1 MTNYEP
7 RHLSVLFQALTILEY
22 VVFKIPFF
30 CCLVIS
36 YGQDSLP
43 VFFYFGV
50 RRKSI
55 PVEALIGRMS
65 RGVSLR
71 PSKPCP
77 CLS

>member
-7 RHLSVLFQALTILEY
+7 RDLSVLFQALTILEY

-30 CCLVIS
+30 CLVIS

-50 RRKSI
+50 RLKSI

-71 PSKPCP
+71 P
-77 CLS
+77 

>member
-1 MTNYEP
+1 M
-7 RHLSVLFQALTILEY
+7 LFQALTILEY

-30 CCLVIS
+30 CLLIS

>member
-1 MTNYEP
+1 M
-7 RHLSVLFQALTILEY
+7 LFQALTILEY

-30 CCLVIS
+30 CLVIS

-55 PVEALIGRMS
+55 HVEALIGRMS

>member
-7 RHLSVLFQALTILEY
+7 RDLSVLFQALTILEY

-30 CCLVIS
+30 CLVIS

-43 VFFYFGV
+43 VFFYFGL

-71 PSKPCP
+71 PRNPA
-77 CLS
+77 LV

>member
-7 RHLSVLFQALTILEY
+7 RDLSVLFQALTILEY

-30 CCLVIS
+30 CLVIS

-43 VFFYFGV
+43 VFFYFDV

>member
-7 RHLSVLFQALTILEY
+7 RDLSVLFQALTILEY

-30 CCLVIS
+30 GLVIS

-50 RRKSI
+50 WRKSI

-77 CLS
+77 RLS